1 MIWSLPMKKYPRN
14 NRLLVSFLLAL
25 MPLAF
30 GNTACVP
37 TDSSAGGSTLA
48 MQVAEQVLTFILD
61 FSRQALAAFL
71 L

>member
-1 MIWSLPMKKYPRN
+1 MNKHPRN
-14 NRLLVSFLLAL
+14 NHLLVSFLLAL
-25 MPLAF
+25 MLLAF

-37 TDSSAGGSTLA
+37 TDSSTDASTLA
-48 MQVAEQVLTFILD
+48 MQIGEQVLTFILD